1 MPPSE
6 DTTPPPADNPQTQK
20 LQQRKP
26 KNLTPGAPDLP
37 QPRRTS
43 AEVRAEKERKEAE
56 KEATA
61 VKTKAAKAR
70 VEGIKAALRH
80 ERAEVNML
88 AESAKKARPTRGQG
102 KNTPQTS
109 SRGSEPV
116 AGPEPETIAS
126 AAEMAVKD
134 TAVSF
139 SDTLGHWRQYLL
151 KLSRQQSLK
160 SPLLHLLRSPLTN

>member
-37 QPRRTS
+37 QPRQTS

-70 VEGIKAALRH
+70 VEEIKAALRR
-80 ERAEVNML
+80 ECAEVNAL
-88 AESAKKARPTRGQG
+88 AESAKKARPTQGRG

-109 SRGSEPV
+109 SQGSKPM
-116 AGPEPETIAS
+116 ANPEPETTAAS
-126 AAEMAVKD
+126 AAEMAVND
-134 TAVSF
+134 TMVSF
-139 SDTLGHWRQYLL
+139 SDMLGFQEQY
-151 KLSRQQSLK
+151 SLK
-160 SPLLHLLRSPLTN
+160 PSRKQ